1 MTPKNNESK
10 SRYILSARQVLADW
24 LVSQIGPA
32 TRVRPKGF
40 RSMFDGGSRVWADA
54 NRALIRVSEIE
65 GYQVVKPYLLEWVQV
80 NGLTDIPQ
88 VVLVAEFIG
97 RLEES
102 LKGDPVFRST
112 DPDLEN
118 AVLAVCSLDCAT
130 FARQAKVDTRT
141 VRRWAEN
148 GNLRDCYRFKG
159 KWHIPE
165 PEMWRFLRERE
176 YFRELEKNQHNRETF
191 SA

>member
-1 MTPKNNESK
+1 MTKNNESK

-54 NRALIRVSEIE
+54 NRALLRVSEIE
-65 GYQVVKPYLLEWVQV
+65 GYQVVKPYLLEWVEM

-88 VVLVAEFIG
+88 VVLVTEFIG

-102 LKGDPVFRST
+102 LKGDPVFRSP
-112 DPDLEN
+112 DPDLEH
-118 AVLAVCSLDCAT
+118 AVFAVKSLDTAT
-130 FARQAKVDTRT
+130 FAAQAKVDRRT
-141 VRRWAEN
+141 VQRWVKT
-148 GNLRDCYRFKG
+148 GKFRDCYTFKG
-159 KWHIPE
+159 KVHIPE
-165 PEMWRFLRERE
+165 PELWRFLREKE
-176 YFRELEKNQHNRETF
+176 SFLEDEKK